1 MTRLTKLSIAA
12 GTVVAFSFA
21 ASAVF
26 AAAPKTG
33 SDIGKAM
40 TMFQG
45 IGNRDATLATKYID
59 AKRFVN
65 HNPEA
70 YPGVAGI
77 QGFISHLPPEKSPIT
92 VVRAFQDGDYVFTQ
106 AEGDL
111 YGPKVFFDI
120 FRFDHGKIVEHWDNL
135 TEQTPPN
142 ASGHTPVDGRT
153 QAEDLSDTAK
163 NKALVQD
170 FYQTIFLNGDFA
182 KMGTFFDGDNF
193 IRHDA
198 RGGDGLS
205 ALGALMQEQAKQGI
219 VMKVG
224 KIEKVLG
231 EGNFVLVAAS
241 GSIADKPVA
250 YYDLFRVANGKIAEH
265 WDTIQNIPPQ
275 DERKNQDGKF

>member
-1 MTRLTKLSIAA
+1 
-12 GTVVAFSFA
+12 
-21 ASAVF
+21 
-26 AAAPKTG
+26 
-33 SDIGKAM
+33 M

-45 IGNRDATLATKYID
+45 IGNRDAALATKYIN
-59 AKRFVN
+59 AKHFVN

-70 YPGVAGI
+70 YPGITGI
-77 QGFISHLPPEKSPIT
+77 QGFISHLPPQQSPIT
-92 VVRAFQDGDYVFTQ
+92 VVRAFQDGNYVFTQ

-120 FRFDHGKIVEHWDNL
+120 FRFENGRIVEHWDNL
-135 TEQTPPN
+135 TDPTPPN
-142 ASGHTPVDGRT
+142 ASGHTAVDGPT
-153 QAEDLSDTAK
+153 QAEDLSDTAG

-198 RGGDGLS
+198 PGGDGLS
-205 ALGALMQEQAKQGI
+205 APGALMQEQAKQRI

-224 KIEKVLG
+224 KLERVLG

-241 GSIADKPVA
+241 SSIADNP
-250 YYDLFRVANGKIAEH
+250 LLLRPLRVANGKIAEH
-265 WDTIQNIPPQ
+265 WHTIQNIPAQ
-275 DERKNQDGKF
+275 DERKNQDGSSNSDLCCGRVA

>member
-1 MTRLTKLSIAA
+1 MTRLTRISIAA
-12 GTVVAFSFA
+12 TVAAFSFA
-21 ASAVF
+21 AVVAS
-26 AAAPKTG
+26 AAAG
-33 SDIGKAM
+33 NRGDDIDKAM
-40 TMFQG
+40 TMIQG

-59 AKRFVN
+59 AKHFVN

-77 QGFISHLPPEKSPIT
+77 QGFISHLPQEKSPIT
-92 VVRAFQDGDYVFTQ
+92 VVRSFQDGNYVFTQ

-142 ASGHTPVDGRT
+142 ASGHTPVDGPT
-153 QAEDLSDTAK
+153 QAGDLSDTAK

-182 KMGTFFDGDNF
+182 KMGTFFNGDNF

-275 DERKNQDGKF
+275 AERKNQDGKF

>member
-1 MTRLTKLSIAA
+1 MLRSRPNTSTPS
-12 GTVVAFSFA
+12 
-21 ASAVF
+21 
-26 AAAPKTG
+26 
-33 SDIGKAM
+33 
-40 TMFQG
+40 
-45 IGNRDATLATKYID
+45 
-59 AKRFVN
+59 
-65 HNPEA
+65 
-70 YPGVAGI
+70 I

-142 ASGHTPVDGRT
+142 ASGHTPVDGPT
-153 QAEDLSDTAK
+153 QAEDFPDTAK
-163 NKALVQD
+163 NKALVTD

-193 IRHDA
+193 IRHDS

>member
-1 MTRLTKLSIAA
+1 MTRLTRISIAA
-12 GTVVAFSFA
+12 VTTVAFSFA
-21 ASAVF
+21 ARAVF
-26 AAAPKTG
+26 AAAPKPG
-33 SDIGKAM
+33 NDIGKAM

-45 IGNRDATLATKYID
+45 IGNRDAALATKYID
-59 AKRFVN
+59 AKHFVN

-135 TEQTPPN
+135 TDQTPPN
-142 ASGHTPVDGRT
+142 VSGHTPVDGPT

-163 NKALVQD
+163 NKAIVTD

-224 KIEKVLG
+224 KIENVLG

-250 YYDLFRVANGKIAEH
+250 YYDLFRVSNGKIAEH